1 VTTWFA
7 RAVLHVSDVAA
18 AIAFYEQCLGFTR
31 AWSYDENGT
40 PAVAQVERDG
50 CALILSRQWPDKVG
64 KALMFIS
71 LDAGSPAAQTAALD
85 ALRTELERR
94 GARIT
99 EASWGYRVLV
109 AEDLDGNTLYFNY
122 PDS

>member
-1 VTTWFA
+1 MTTWFA